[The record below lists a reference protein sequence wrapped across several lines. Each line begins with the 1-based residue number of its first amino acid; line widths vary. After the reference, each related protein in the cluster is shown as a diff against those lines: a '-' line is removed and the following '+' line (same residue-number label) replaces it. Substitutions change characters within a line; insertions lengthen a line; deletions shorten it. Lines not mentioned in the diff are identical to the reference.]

1 MEDDDNGMGIQYQ
14 YLPIIATT
22 THSQFTYFRPES
34 IRYSA
39 EESWSPLNIMGFRE
53 SLAIFLSL
61 PVNYGMR
68 VCMYVCVLLFLAL
81 PFGLHL
87 TIYWKKPTKWRIG
100 CQSIVLPLKVTDRH
114 LLSYILSAI
123 VFWQINQK
131 KKKRICILSEKWTHS
146 MMTTFTFQIHP

>member
-1 MEDDDNGMGIQYQ
+1 MEDDDNGMGTQYQ
-14 YLPIIATT
+14 YLPIIAT

-68 VCMYVCVLLFLAL
+68 VYVCVCVAFSCTSIWSPFDNLL
-81 PFGLHL
+81 
-87 TIYWKKPTKWRIG
+87 KKA
-100 CQSIVLPLKVTDRH
+100 D
-114 LLSYILSAI
+114 
-123 VFWQINQK
+123 
-131 KKKRICILSEKWTHS
+131 
-146 MMTTFTFQIHP
+146 